1 MFFWEF
7 LRTNVKHTILK
18 DFFSKTEQ
26 EREVYMQQNSLV
38 GNVVVNPVLNKGDNP
53 WTKLRVAAEEGANT
67 LFLDIFFSGKLAE
80 QICQYL
86 EKGRTVYVQY
96 TIKNGEYVKDNV
108 RVKSF
113 DFYGSR
119 CDFLG
124 SRKNEKDNK

>member
-1 MFFWEF
+1 
-7 LRTNVKHTILK
+7 LK
-18 DFFSKTEQ
+18 ELFSKTEQ

>member
-1 MFFWEF
+1 
-7 LRTNVKHTILK
+7 LRTNVKSAILE
-18 DFFSKTEQ
+18 DFFSKTER

-38 GNVVVNPVLNKGDNP
+38 GNVVANPVLNKGDNP
-53 WTKLRVAAEEGANT
+53 WTKLRVAAEEGPNT

-108 RVKSF
+108 KVKSF